1 MPKFNIL
8 SGTSMACPHPT
19 AAAAACVKSCHPD
32 WTPAAIKSALMNTG
46 NLFYPSNISLK
57 TCCKFLLH
65 V

>member
-32 WTPAAIKSALMNTG
+32 WTPAAIQVC
-46 NLFYPSNISLK
+46 FDEYR
-57 TCCKFLLH
+57 
-65 V
+65 